1 MALVP
6 RATVTVEP
14 TSAAPSSGVDLVCV
28 LAPVATSP
36 DMVPRL
42 FGSAQAVYEQHG
54 YSEGVEY
61 VAKHASQ
68 TGKSC
73 LFVGMPIGTAG
84 AISRSTSF
92 SNTGS
97 SVPTVAAGGDGVLA
111 EHDGVVRVI
120 AGGTIGTDQIKL
132 ELSLDGGRSFSP
144 VRLGTAV
151 SYALPY
157 VNATLSFAAGT
168 LVAGDTILE
177 WHGSAP
183 RIDTGDLDTV
193 RAALAAGNK
202 LFRSVLITGDM
213 TVKASADAVVT
224 ELNAYATSNERFAF
238 ARCSVGPD
246 RVPQA
251 LMSKVVWRMT
261 GNPTLTFAEVGGT
274 GDTVTR
280 STGSWIADGAVVGD
294 TVTFAGTAS
303 NNVTGVIASLS
314 ATVITFGTTDLAAEV
329 IAVDAGPVIAVGT
342 PTLTFAEVGATGD
355 TVTRNRGSWL
365 VDGFRVAD
373 TVSFTGTA
381 SNNVSGAVTAVTAL
395 VLTYNTT
402 DLAAEVVGTLNVTC
416 SSSQTKAAWMAA
428 LDAVFA
434 GVDGQPRIDL
444 SAGRGAEFSTFSGWN
459 RRIPAAWFASAR
471 EYAHD
476 LHVAT
481 WRKDLGPVG
490 ADLFDTNNQ
499 LIEWDDRVDGG
510 AGSAANFTT
519 LRTWANGPRG
529 GFITQSLT
537 RAGDGQIASK
547 THNAAVINEACN
559 VVQQATENVIGRSL
573 ILNADG
579 TATKDSLAV
588 IAAEVNAA
596 LQLSLLQSRGEGPR
610 ASSCVWTPDPADIYS
625 VSEPVMH
632 GTLALDLNGT
642 IHSVDTSVRVNTS
655 GQ

>member
-1 MALVP
+1 
-6 RATVTVEP
+6 
-14 TSAAPSSGVDLVCV
+14 
-28 LAPVATSP
+28 
-36 DMVPRL
+36 MVPRL
-42 FGSAQAVYEQHG
+42 FGSAQAVYEQHD
-54 YSEGVEY
+54 YCEGVEY
-61 VAKHASQ
+61 AAKHIAQ
-68 TGKSC
+68 TGKSV

-84 AISRSTSF
+84 AISRSTGHE
-92 SNTGS
+92 NTGS
-97 SVPTVAAGGDGVLA
+97 CVVSVAAGSDGVMA
-111 EHDGVVRVI
+111 EHDGILRCL
-120 AGGTIGTDQIKL
+120 AGGTIGTSQIKL

-144 VRLGTAV
+144 VRLGTAN

-157 VNATLSFAAGT
+157 VNATLSFAAGD

-177 WHGSAP
+177 WHGSGP
-183 RIDTGDLDTV
+183 KIDTADLAEV
-193 RAALAAGNK
+193 RAALASGDN
-202 LFRSVLITGDM
+202 LFRSILITGDL

-224 ELNAYATSNERFAF
+224 QMNAYATSNDRFAF

-246 RVPQA
+246 RFPQA
-251 LMSKVVWRMT
+251 RLSQVTWRMT

-280 STGSWIADGAVVGD
+280 STGSWIADGAVAGD

-314 ATVITFGTTDLAAEV
+314 ATVITFGTTDLVAEV
-329 IAVDAGPVIAVGT
+329 IAADAGVTASGS
-342 PTLTFAEVGATGD
+342 PTITYAEVGGTGD
-355 TVTRNRGSWL
+355 TITRSRGSWL
-365 VDGFRVAD
+365 ADGFRD
-373 TVSFTGTA
+373 GDSFSNDSA
-381 SNNVSGAVTAVTAL
+381 SNDITGGTIATVTAT
-395 VLTYNTT
+395 VLTLGST
-402 DLAAEVVGTLNVTC
+402 DLAAESARADAVTLTT
-416 SSSQTKAAWMAA
+416 STTKAAWMAA
-428 LDAVFA
+428 LDATFA

-444 SAGRGAEFSTFSGWN
+444 SAGRGCETSLFSGWS

-490 ADLFDTNNQ
+490 ADLFDVNNQ
-499 LIEWDDRVDGG
+499 LVEWDDRVDGG
-510 AGSAANFTT
+510 AGSAAGFTT

-559 VVQQATENVIGRSL
+559 VVQQATEGVIGRSL
-573 ILNADG
+573 ILNDDG

-610 ASSCVWTPDPADIYS
+610 ASSAVWTPDPSDVYNVA
-625 VSEPVMH
+625 EPVMH
-632 GTLALDLNGT
+632 GSLRLNLNGT
-642 IHSVDTSVRVNTS
+642 IHSVDTSVRVATS